1 MVIQNFFLRKVGKK
15 FKYPMLQQHQ
25 VPAAPWTQNDVN
37 LARAT
42 RQLPGAAPPVI
53 AAPVIAAPVIA
64 APVIAAPVIAAPVV
78 AAPVIAAPLAA
89 HPAALP
95 VQPYPCSFWP
105 NRPWHADPED
115 ASIGPKI
122 TIEAIKDDVFEES
135 PRADWMATKPFFWPI
150 QDEQNWENKRFLGAG
165 ASGCAGLWCQSD
177 AQGNISRR
185 MVIKEARPDKIQW
198 RDLCFWR
205 DQLPCEIHM
214 HQLVDNGRVV
224 SDSDDEPAG
233 SDHETLVRHHGYR
246 LMMTQRRYRIFFDYY
261 EGGNLWQALEKHCSR
276 MKNTFYTQGEEPGLD
291 HDWDE
296 EFGCYRDSKAVPGEA
311 GLCVKIPEGLIWR
324 IASSLVQ
331 ACQILHFGQVSIG
344 RVQNTTPEWKPIKH
358 CDIRLDNIFIKP
370 ADEENEMQEHQFVV
384 NDAAESAGVVPLDE
398 KTDVWQIGA
407 VLYSLLSNGFFP
419 PLGQGPYRFVEKID
433 ATVPFALEHGELRTI
448 VDPEDDPW
456 NDMRFFPTF
465 KRYSEDLKRLAFECL
480 AWHSSERPTLLEMG
494 NRIDDFLTTHPN
506 VANDRNMESLEVVR
520 DLEFAI
526 GQPMN

>member
-1 MVIQNFFLRKVGKK
+1 M
-15 FKYPMLQQHQ
+15 
-25 VPAAPWTQNDVN
+25 
-37 LARAT
+37 
-42 RQLPGAAPPVI
+42 
-53 AAPVIAAPVIA
+53 
-64 APVIAAPVIAAPVV
+64 
-78 AAPVIAAPLAA
+78 
-89 HPAALP
+89 
-95 VQPYPCSFWP
+95 
-105 NRPWHADPED
+105 
-115 ASIGPKI
+115 PK
-122 TIEAIKDDVFEES
+122 
-135 PRADWMATKPFFWPI
+135 
-150 QDEQNWENKRFLGAG
+150 
-165 ASGCAGLWCQSD
+165 
-177 AQGNISRR
+177 R

-198 RDLCFWR
+198 RDPCFWR

-214 HQLVDNGRVV
+214 HQLVDNGRGV

-296 EFGCYRDSKAVPGEA
+296 EFGCYRDSEAVPGEA
-311 GLCVKIPEGLIWR
+311 GLCVKISEGLIWR

-344 RVQNTTPEWKPIKH
+344 GVQNTTPEWKPIKH

-370 ADEENEMQEHQFVV
+370 ADEENEYPIFVLADFGLSFTDMGAPGTDNPYEYV
-384 NDAAESAGVVPLDE
+384 REMTDERFAPVSNKATILNDAAESAGVVPLDE